1 MPNGAKWNLPIAINA
16 AKKGGYRGL
25 KAVGDVIGDEAQSLA
40 PKDTEELAN
49 SMTVS
54 GDYGSL
60 KVAISFDTGNRYA
73 IVQHENTSLNH
84 PNGGQAK
91 YLQEPLLGTGANIL
105 AGIIGSEIA
114 KEM

>member
-1 MPNGAKWNLPIAINA
+1 MAKGAKWNLPIAINA

-25 KAVGDVIGDEAQSLA
+25 KAVGDVIGDEAQVLA

-54 GDYGSL
+54 GDYASL
-60 KVAISFDTGNRYA
+60 KVSINFDTGNRYA
-73 IVQHENTSLNH
+73 ISQHERLDLNH

-91 YLQEPLLGTGANIL
+91 FLEQPLLGTGANLL